1 MSVKENLYA
10 VIFLY
15 LKAEKIAFFFLAICV
30 IVSFFAL
37 YLMEPR
43 AEYLYTDYYH
53 SVKKTRGAW
62 ALVLVFSFLYVLAKS
77 VLTIF
82 VGHNIWLKL
91 VRKVV
96 TPVASILIILMT
108 IMSNLDF
115 DTSQIHVLCKGYE
128 CRPFARIIREEI
140 AVLYAIDL
148 IVLYVLLTWEN
159 RIIRESAEK
168 LVRH

>member
-10 VIFLY
+10 VIYLY

-62 ALVLVFSFLYVLAKS
+62 GLVLVFSFLYVLAKS

-82 VGHNIWLKL
+82 VGRNNWWKL

-96 TPVASILIILMT
+96 TMGASIWSILII
-108 IMSNLDF
+108 IMF
-115 DTSQIHVLCKGYE
+115 DMLYGSARIHVECEGFE
-128 CRPFARIIREEI
+128 CRQFAHSIREDI
-140 AVLYAIDL
+140 SVLYAIAL
-148 IVLYVLLTWEN
+148 IVLYILLTWEN